1 MNKRYKFLNKMKKE
15 IQQLKQKVG
24 EEFDSKFV
32 DKGEMRCESGA
43 LWLWT
48 IEGSSPIKVKSFL
61 LSKLDELE
69 KVVREDERKKLLE
82 KAIESL
88 KEIKVGIK

>member
-1 MNKRYKFLNKMKKE
+1 MKKE
-15 IQQLKQKVG
+15 IEQIKEKMI

-69 KVVREDERKKLLE
+69 KEILE
-82 KAIESL
+82 EV
-88 KEIKVGIK
+88 IKCLQNQKWNLTRH

>member
-1 MNKRYKFLNKMKKE
+1 MKKE
-15 IQQLKQKVG
+15 IEQIKEKMI

-32 DKGEMRCESGA
+32 DKGEMRCKSGA

-69 KVVREDERKKLLE
+69 KEILE
-82 KAIESL
+82 EV
-88 KEIKVGIK
+88 IKCLQNQKWNLTRH

>member
-1 MNKRYKFLNKMKKE
+1 MKKE
-15 IQQLKQKVG
+15 IEQIKEKMI

-69 KVVREDERKKLLE
+69 KEILE
-82 KAIESL
+82 EV
-88 KEIKVGIK
+88 IKCLQNQKRNLTHH

>member
-1 MNKRYKFLNKMKKE
+1 MKKE
-15 IQQLKQKVG
+15 IEQIKEKMI

-69 KVVREDERKKLLE
+69 KEILE
-82 KAIESL
+82 EV
-88 KEIKVGIK
+88 IKCLQN

>member
-15 IQQLKQKVG
+15 IEQIKEKMI

>member
-48 IEGSSPIKVKSFL
+48 IEVSSPIKVKSFL

-69 KVVREDERKKLLE
+69 KEILE
-82 KAIESL
+82 EV
-88 KEIKVGIK
+88 IKCLQNQKRNLTRH